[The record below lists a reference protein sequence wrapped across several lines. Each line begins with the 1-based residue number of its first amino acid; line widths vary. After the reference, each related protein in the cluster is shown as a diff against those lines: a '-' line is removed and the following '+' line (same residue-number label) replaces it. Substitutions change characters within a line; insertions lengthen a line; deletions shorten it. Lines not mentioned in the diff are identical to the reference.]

1 MEVTQRFTERG
12 KWGAALFVLGPIL
25 FAISWYLIGSDG
37 VYGRFERSAGYIP
50 LAAASLIATLIGI
63 PLMLTG
69 REYSVTITYIP
80 RDSIK

>member
-25 FAISWYLIGSDG
+25 FLISTWLINNNGFNGYERTG
-37 VYGRFERSAGYIP
+37 VGYIP
-50 LAAASLIATLIGI
+50 LAAASLMATLIGI

-69 REYSVTITYIP
+69 REYSVKITHIP